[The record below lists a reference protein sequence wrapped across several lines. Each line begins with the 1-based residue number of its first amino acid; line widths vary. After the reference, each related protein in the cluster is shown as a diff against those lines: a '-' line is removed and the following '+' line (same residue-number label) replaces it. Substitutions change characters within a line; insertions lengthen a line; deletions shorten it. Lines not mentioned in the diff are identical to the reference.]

1 MKELLNK
8 IDKVKQEI
16 GKISKDS
23 INPFHKSKYFD
34 INQLLE
40 HVEPLLTKHGLLLI
54 QPIKNGAVHTMII
67 DLETGEEINSCIDLA
82 LGVDPQK
89 MGSQISYYR
98 RYTLTSLLAI
108 QAEDDDANT
117 TMAPDKPWL
126 NENAPE
132 WKEALKF
139 IEGGG
144 SIADIKKKY
153 KISKKS
159 EEKLK

>member
-8 IDKVKQEI
+8 INLVKQEI

-117 TMAPDKPWL
+117 TMPPEKPWL

-132 WKEALKF
+132 WKEAVKY
-139 IEGGG
+139 IESGG

-153 KISKKS
+153 KLSKKS